1 MKRPSGFD
9 RGPERPE
16 SSALGDGEAVAE
28 SVEQVDLEPPAR
40 SPLLERMRARTAATP
55 EPDSEPDPDP
65 DPDPA
70 QMLPSESGADETPA
84 PDANAA
90 TIDLDSVRELR
101 ESGTAGLEVAAPR
114 TSALARLRAAR
125 EADPVRAAE
134 RRVRQAGKMRKARFR
149 RERQRFTIEARRRRR
164 TWLIVLGA
172 VAALAVFVCIGVF
185 TPVMAVR
192 DVQVLGASAVN
203 EKDVEQ
209 ALARFDGMPLA
220 LVEDAEVHRAL
231 EPFPMIQRYAVER
244 IPPHTL
250 TVRIEE
256 RVPVISLPGD
266 GGVGIYDAA
275 GVLLTS
281 AEAAPEGV
289 PLGSGAVTDLSSP
302 AFRSAAQALR
312 DMPADLRVQVS
323 AVTASSAQDVTFVLT
338 SGLEVLWGDAEQT
351 KRKAA
356 VLSTMLSS
364 LGEQP
369 VSRIDVSSSEAPV
382 FQ

>member
-16 SSALGDGEAVAE
+16 SNAPGDGESGAE
-28 SVEQVDLEPPAR
+28 FVGSGAEEAPAR
-40 SPLLERMRARTAATP
+40 SPLLERMRARTAVTP
-55 EPDSEPDPDP
+55 DHAVPQENGGEANPDPDP
-65 DPDPA
+65 DLGLGLD
-70 QMLPSESGADETPA
+70 ADQEM
-84 PDANAA
+84 NAE
-90 TIDLDSVRELR
+90 TIDLGSVRELR
-101 ESGTAGLEVAAPR
+101 ESASDEIEVASPR
-114 TSALARLRAAR
+114 ISALARLRAAR

-164 TWLIVLGA
+164 TWLIGLGA
-172 VAALAVFVCIGVF
+172 VATLAVFVCVGVF

-192 DVQVLGASAVN
+192 DVQVIGATAVN
-203 EKDVEQ
+203 EKDVAK
-209 ALARFDGMPLA
+209 ALAQFDGVPLA

-256 RVPVISLPGD
+256 RVPVISLAGD

-281 AEAAPEGV
+281 AEAAPAGV

-312 DMPADLRVQVS
+312 DMPADLRAQVG

-338 SGLEVLWGDAEQT
+338 SGLEVLWGDAEQS